1 MNHGKNICE
10 HLKKIRR
17 MIAEEYSVPLEQ
29 EECNFEGDCK
39 GTCPR
44 CEEELQYLEREI
56 MKRKLEGDDM
66 SFQGIA
72 ERYLKEIF
80 VDPSEKSDRSKPSF
94 EGYRSVGY
102 IIPFTTDEDKRT

>member
-1 MNHGKNICE
+1 MNRGKSICE
-10 HLKKIRR
+10 HLKGIRR

-44 CEEELQYLEREI
+44 CEAELQYLEREI

-66 SFQGIA
+66 SFQGVA

-80 VDPSEKSDRSKPSF
+80 VDPSEKTNRSKPSF
-94 EGYRSVGY
+94 DNY
-102 IIPFTTDEDKRT
+102 ISTGFCPKLFNDEK

>member
-1 MNHGKNICE
+1 MNHGKSICE
-10 HLKKIRR
+10 HLKGIRR
-17 MIAEEYSVPLEQ
+17 MIAEEYGIPLEQ

-56 MKRKLEGDDM
+56 MKRKLEGEDM
-66 SFQGIA
+66 SFEGIA

-80 VDPSEKSDRSKPSF
+80 VDPSAKPTSSKPPF
-94 EGYRSVGY
+94 EHY
-102 IIPFTTDEDKRT
+102 ISTGMFCPDLFDEEDE